1 MEKNTKLYNV
11 FFPVW
16 FLLMIPQTWIAV
28 FPVNFLVDSLV
39 LILLMRKLQVEQKGL
54 FYRKHIVPI
63 FLFGLLAD
71 VIGAAVLFVM
81 AFLLELASMGDEL
94 YLTLPA
100 VAIAGLCIYSFHY
113 CVIFRKEEDELRRKM
128 AIIFAIA
135 TAPYTFLIPTAWV
148 YGWN

>member
-1 MEKNTKLYNV
+1 MEKQTRLYNV

-39 LILLMRKLQVEQKGL
+39 LLILMRHLQIAQKGL
-54 FYRKHIVPI
+54 FYKKHIAPV
-63 FLFGLLAD
+63 FFFGLLAD
-71 VIGAAVLFVM
+71 LIGAAVLFVM
-81 AFLLELASMGDEL
+81 AFLLELGTMGDEL

-100 VAIAGLCIYSFHY
+100 VAVAGVCIYLAHY
-113 CVIFRKEEDELRRKM
+113 YFVFRREEDVVRKKM
-128 AIIFAIA
+128 AITFAIA
-135 TAPYTFLIPTAWV
+135 TAPYTFMIPSAWV

>member
-39 LILLMRKLQVEQKGL
+39 LVLLMRKLQVEQKGL
-54 FYRKHIVPI
+54 FYRKHIVPV
-63 FLFGLLAD
+63 FLLGLLAD
-71 VIGAAVLFVM
+71 VIGSAVLFVM
-81 AFLLELASMGDEL
+81 AFLLELATMGDEL

-100 VAIAGLCIYSFHY
+100 VALSGLCIYLLHY
-113 CVIFRKEEDELRRKM
+113 YVIFRKEDMTLRKKM
-128 AIIFAIA
+128 ALTFAIA